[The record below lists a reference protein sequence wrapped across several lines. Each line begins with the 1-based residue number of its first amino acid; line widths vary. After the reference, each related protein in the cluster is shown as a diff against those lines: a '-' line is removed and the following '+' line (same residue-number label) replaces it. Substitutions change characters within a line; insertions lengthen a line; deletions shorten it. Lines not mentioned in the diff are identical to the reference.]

1 MSDCVLFAELETRNG
16 MKIGRATLNSEKS
29 INALSL
35 DMIDLMYPKFQDW
48 ATDPSIAAVVLD
60 GAGERGFCAGGDV
73 RQLWE
78 CMQEDTPD
86 NRAYCEGFFTR
97 EYRLD
102 HLLHRFPKPLLV
114 WGGGFVMG
122 GGMGLMAGASHKVVT
137 ETTRIGMPE
146 ITIALFPD
154 VGGSYFLNR
163 LPAHTGLFLG
173 LTACQIN
180 GTDALDLGMAD
191 RLLKQESR
199 AELFDAMQ
207 SIEWSKD
214 SAINNRLLDSILRR
228 MEQDAAEVKPAAQ
241 VAPRMDIIRSLVD
254 RDSLSD
260 IMAAVEALETDD
272 KWLQKA
278 RAAALHGSPAA
289 AHLIYEMLQRGQRW
303 SLEETFRRE
312 LDLAVNCTRNGEFS
326 EGVRALLVDKDR
338 SPKWL
343 FASVDEVPAEW
354 VQSQLQSPWDEGKS
368 SAVEPVLIAR

>member
-1 MSDCVLFAELETRNG
+1 MSDCVLFTELEARNG

-78 CMQEDTPD
+78 CMQQDTPD

-163 LPAHTGLFLG
+163 LPAHAGMFLG

-199 AELFDAMQ
+199 AELLDAMQ
-207 SIEWSKD
+207 SVEWSKD
-214 SAINNRLLDSILRR
+214 GAANHRLLDSILRR
-228 MEQDAAEVKPAAQ
+228 MEQDAADVKPAAQ
-241 VAPRMDIIRSLVD
+241 VVPRMDIIRSLID

-260 IMAAVEALETDD
+260 IMGAIEALETDD

-338 SPKWL
+338 TPKWL

-354 VQSQLQSPWDEGKS
+354 VQSQLQSPWDEENHPLQS
-368 SAVEPVLIAR
+368 LS